1 MVPSCKLSRGGIK
14 GERDN
19 HLVVEG
25 LVDGT
30 TTHPAGLGATD
41 VDVLEE
47 DAGSVVGSDHV
58 LGLGD
63 LSVDVGT
70 GGLVDT
76 LELLLGG
83 NTPLEH
89 LLLETGDGVV
99 GAAHALD
106 LLTATVGGTG
116 VGHGVTTVT
125 VGDVLEDERTLAG
138 DGVVLTV
145 LDGGLGGQD
154 VHAVDLETG
163 DVLTTLV
170 VLGQGGG
177 AGGGGTH
184 TVLVVY

>member
-1 MVPSCKLSRGGIK
+1 MQRSLFQR
-14 GERDN
+14 
-19 HLVVEG
+19 LVVEG
-25 LVDGT
+25 LVDSAA
-30 TTHPAGLGATD
+30 THPLGLGATD

-47 DAGSVVGSDHV
+47 DTAGVVGDGH
-58 LGLGD
+58 GLGGGD
-63 LSVDVGT
+63 LLVDVGAS
-70 GGLVDT
+70 GLVDG
-76 LELLLGG
+76 LELVLGG
-83 NTPLEH
+83 DTPLED
-89 LLLETGDGVV
+89 LLLESGDGVV

-125 VGDVLEDERTLAG
+125 VGDVLEDKGSLAG
-138 DGVVLTV
+138 DGVVLAV

-163 DVLTTLV
+163 NVLTTLV

-184 TVLVVY
+184 TVLVV